1 MENQQQEDNQQMWQ
15 QFWTN
20 ASGLEKLGALLIGV
34 AFFGDIFIGSYD
46 DFEAWIFF
54 AFILCGAGTAIGA
67 MKKNKMLLGMGGF
80 VILYLVIFGFVMA
93 V

>member
-1 MENQQQEDNQQMWQ
+1 MENQQEQQDNQQWQ
-15 QFWTN
+15 LFWSN

-34 AFFGDIFIGSYD
+34 AFFGDIFIGY
-46 DFEAWIFF
+46 EALEEWTFI
-54 AFILCGAGTAIGA
+54 AFVLCGAGTAIGA

>member
-1 MENQQQEDNQQMWQ
+1 MENQQEQQDNQQWQ
-15 QFWTN
+15 QFWSN